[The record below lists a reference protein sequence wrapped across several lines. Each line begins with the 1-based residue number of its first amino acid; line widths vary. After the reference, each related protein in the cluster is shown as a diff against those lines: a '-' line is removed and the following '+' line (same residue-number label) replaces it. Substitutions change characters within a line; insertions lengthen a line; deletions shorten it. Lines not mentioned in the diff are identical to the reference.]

1 MQGLA
6 FRGHEEARENL
17 SASCRVIRDNY
28 LELLAL
34 ILRWVPLTMEK
45 ASEVYFHSKQNDAM
59 DNENIILSLSDKN
72 YWGC

>member
-6 FRGHEEARENL
+6 FLGHKETRENL
-17 SASCRVIRDNY
+17 PASCRVIRDNY
-28 LELLAL
+28 LELLL
-34 ILRWVPLTMEK
+34 LTMEK
-45 ASEVYFHSKQNDAM
+45 ALEVYLHSKQNDAM